1 MSSSVKLTS
10 TELMQADPHPTLIAS
25 RKQIMP
31 KIIVV
36 DDDKTSTTLFEQV
49 LLMNKYE
56 VITLNE
62 SSRTLEIVENEK
74 PDLIILDL
82 MMPEPDGFKVCR
94 MLRAQPQF
102 RLTPIIIVTAL
113 NDLDSKLVAI
123 GAGATDYLVKPF
135 HIDQLYS
142 MIEKQLQKN

>member
-1 MSSSVKLTS
+1 
-10 TELMQADPHPTLIAS
+10 
-25 RKQIMP
+25 MP

-49 LLMNKYE
+49 LLMYKYD

-62 SSRTLEIVENEK
+62 SSKTLETAIAEQ

-82 MMPEPDGFKVCR
+82 MMPDPDGFKVCR
-94 MLRAQPQF
+94 KLRANPQF
-102 RLTPIIIVTAL
+102 RSIPIIIVTAL
-113 NDLDSKLVAI
+113 NDLDSKLVAM

-135 HIDQLYS
+135 HIDELAD
-142 MIEKQLQKN
+142 MLEKQLHKV